1 MFGKKECFSKMK
13 SGAVALPYW
22 EKLKAVGSAVLQLSC
37 TCFHLDTDDFQ
48 HEGGELVYG
57 EEMQIF

>member
-1 MFGKKECFSKMK
+1 MK

-22 EKLKAVGSAVLQLSC
+22 EKLKAMGSALLQLSC

-57 EEMQIF
+57 EEMQIFQS